1 MAAETLLSYVNR
13 KHTVKCDV
21 LFRFPTIPRE
31 PHSGRKQKCYQVVGL
46 LVPVSS
52 MGL

>member
-1 MAAETLLSYVNR
+1 LV
-13 KHTVKCDV
+13 
-21 LFRFPTIPRE
+21 PIPRE
-31 PHSGRKQKCYQVVGL
+31 PHSGRKQKNCYQVVGL